1 MNFDFKGIQKISTN
15 MMNEF
20 RLIPGS
26 VVELAMPAAQLQM
39 VTSYI
44 RNIPSPLPFGDAHY
58 AARIWW
64 NLKLCFSPGG
74 VYHGPCLSAKRSSCA
89 VFQFWLNEN
98 LYKQLLCSLQL
109 NLNWNPDHCLSS
121 VKPSIG
127 IYAGSA
133 EPLLFFKI
141 IGTNYVKR
149 ILGCSDE
156 CDVFKKKST
165 HAPRCFNV

>member
-1 MNFDFKGIQKISTN
+1 

-44 RNIPSPLPFGDAHY
+44 RNTPSPWRCPLCSKNLMKSQVVFFPRWRVSWALPESQAEF
-58 AARIWW
+58 
-64 NLKLCFSPGG
+64 LCTI
-74 VYHGPCLSAKRSSCA
+74 HLCA

-156 CDVFKKKST
+156 CDVLKKVHTCAKV
-165 HAPRCFNV
+165 F